1 MGVMQGHNWLRAVV
15 IGAIAAIS
23 ISSAALADPVTIRVS
38 KGDGTGRLTFTW
50 PSPVPFVARITGRQL
65 VVQFTRPVES
75 NFTGLPGALSDY
87 ISRPRLS
94 GGGRVVTF
102 PLRGEFDL
110 NYNSRGNVV
119 TVNLIDLSPP
129 PAPKSAAVPKP
140 APAPAPAAQPKPPV
154 TQQATAPAPRQAAA
168 ALPPNVSEKVGVRT
182 GAHPQYGR
190 VVFDWAK
197 NVDYSVD
204 RQGNRASINFKRPAN
219 VAVAPLNGGGLGNVA
234 GADSVVTG
242 DGTTVVLKIPSS
254 SRVRHFRS
262 GAKVVVDVFNP
273 TGAIDASGPPPASF
287 KPPQV
292 QQAATAPTPAPT
304 PAQAQPDPAS
314 APAPAQETQQA
325 SAQASSAASPVTLA
339 PGSAPPQPATP
350 AAPEPKTA
358 DAVPEQ
364 QAAPTVAPA
373 RQAQQPA
380 PPPATGARGGKGSV
394 RLDFQD
400 PVAAAVFRRA
410 GLLWL
415 VFDKAQNF
423 DTGQIMAQAAGA
435 LLSANQVSAPRGT
448 FLRLVTAPGVNPTIR
463 RDGNAWIFD
472 FKQQQLAPQTPIQ
485 VQSQPESQTGPR
497 LYIPIPQAGEALAFH
512 DSEVGDNL
520 VVVPMT
526 NFSHGINK
534 KHEYPQL
541 RILPTAQGVVF
552 QPKVDD
558 IRIRPSTQGV
568 EVSSV
573 SKMTISPSSPKLT
586 ANAKIATLISVKRIF
601 KPDVWREARREGMTT
616 FRSRRQEL
624 LEKVAAA
631 RGGAKQ
637 AARQDYAIYLI
648 GQNFAYEAAGVLDR
662 MHKENTAIEG
672 TPQFRLLRGMTN
684 VLMERYDDAH
694 EDLKHDSLNGSDEG
708 QFWRAINRASQGE
721 LVEAAPTL
729 KGTGTIIRSY
739 PKRLKT
745 PLGLLIADAGIA
757 AGDLEFATDFLR
769 VVSEEEPTPKEVD
782 QLALLEGKLQ
792 KLAGNFDGAIEAW
805 EAAAE
810 GEHRPSIVNSI
821 VLRADLLLQLDKI
834 KPKDAIEELEK
845 LRFSWRGG
853 DFEFDLLRR
862 LGRMYLDVGDFR
874 NGLRTLRSA
883 AAYFRNNPAAPDVTQ
898 EMAGVFMD
906 LYLNDAADSMP
917 PVRAIALYDE
927 FKELTPPGERGDE
940 MIRKLADRLAQ
951 VDLLDRAAKLLR
963 QQVNFRLKGELKARV
978 GARLATVRLLNRQPA
993 MAAED
998 LKKSEEPGLP
1008 PDLINERRILMGRA
1022 LVDQGRA
1029 AEAIVL
1035 LEDDESL
1042 QADRLKVEVYW
1053 NAKDWRNASQ
1063 VFERILATVGANPG
1077 EKLDDRQA
1085 LYVLNMAV
1093 IYALGKNQRGTLKLR
1108 EGFGPAM
1115 NATNYKDAF
1124 NLISSP
1130 DNIGLTDYRQVAGK
1144 VETVSNF
1151 ASFMAEYKKRMKE
1164 GSLSQLN

>member
-1 MGVMQGHNWLRAVV
+1 
-15 IGAIAAIS
+15 
-23 ISSAALADPVTIRVS
+23 
-38 KGDGTGRLTFTW
+38 
-50 PSPVPFVARITGRQL
+50 
-65 VVQFTRPVES
+65 
-75 NFTGLPGALSDY
+75 
-87 ISRPRLS
+87 
-94 GGGRVVTF
+94 
-102 PLRGEFDL
+102 
-110 NYNSRGNVV
+110 
-119 TVNLIDLSPP
+119 
-129 PAPKSAAVPKP
+129 
-140 APAPAPAAQPKPPV
+140 
-154 TQQATAPAPRQAAA
+154 
-168 ALPPNVSEKVGVRT
+168 
-182 GAHPQYGR
+182 
-190 VVFDWAK
+190 
-197 NVDYSVD
+197 
-204 RQGNRASINFKRPAN
+204 
-219 VAVAPLNGGGLGNVA
+219 
-234 GADSVVTG
+234 
-242 DGTTVVLKIPSS
+242 
-254 SRVRHFRS
+254 
-262 GAKVVVDVFNP
+262 
-273 TGAIDASGPPPASF
+273 
-287 KPPQV
+287 
-292 QQAATAPTPAPT
+292 
-304 PAQAQPDPAS
+304 
-314 APAPAQETQQA
+314 
-325 SAQASSAASPVTLA
+325 
-339 PGSAPPQPATP
+339 
-350 AAPEPKTA
+350 
-358 DAVPEQ
+358 
-364 QAAPTVAPA
+364 
-373 RQAQQPA
+373 
-380 PPPATGARGGKGSV
+380 
-394 RLDFQD
+394 
-400 PVAAAVFRRA
+400 
-410 GLLWL
+410 
-415 VFDKAQNF
+415 
-423 DTGQIMAQAAGA
+423 
-435 LLSANQVSAPRGT
+435 
-448 FLRLVTAPGVNPTIR
+448 
-463 RDGNAWIFD
+463 
-472 FKQQQLAPQTPIQ
+472 
-485 VQSQPESQTGPR
+485 
-497 LYIPIPQAGEALAFH
+497 
-512 DSEVGDNL
+512 
-520 VVVPMT
+520 
-526 NFSHGINK
+526 
-534 KHEYPQL
+534 
-541 RILPTAQGVVF
+541 
-552 QPKVDD
+552 
-558 IRIRPSTQGV
+558 
-568 EVSSV
+568 
-573 SKMTISPSSPKLT
+573 
-586 ANAKIATLISVKRIF
+586 
-601 KPDVWREARREGMTT
+601 MTT
-616 FRSRRQEL
+616 FRSHRQEL

-631 RGGAKQ
+631 KGGAKQ
-637 AARQDYAIYLI
+637 DARQDYAIYLI

-684 VLMERYDDAH
+684 YLMGRYEDAH
-694 EDLKHDSLNGSDEG
+694 EDLKHDTLNGSDEG
-708 QFWRAINRASQGE
+708 QFWRAVNRASQGD

-745 PLGLLIADAGIA
+745 PLGLVIADAGVA

-810 GEHRPSIVNSI
+810 GEHRPSIVHSI
-821 VLRADLLLQLDKI
+821 VLRADLLLQLNKI

-862 LGRMYLDVGDFR
+862 LGHLYLDVGDYR

-906 LYLNDAADSMP
+906 LYLNDAADNMP

-927 FKELTPPGERGDE
+927 FKELTPPGEQGDE

-978 GARLATVRLLNRQPA
+978 GARLATVRLLNREPA
-993 MAAED
+993 MAAD
-998 LKKSEEPGLP
+998 ALKKSDEPGLP
-1008 PDLINERRILMGRA
+1008 AELINERRILMGRA

-1029 AEAIVL
+1029 PEAIVL

-1053 NAKDWRNASQ
+1053 KAKDWGNAAQ

-1115 NATNYKDAF
+1115 NATRYKDAF

-1164 GSLSQLN
+1164 GNLSQLN

>member
-1 MGVMQGHNWLRAVV
+1 MGVMHGHNWLRAVL
-15 IGAIAAIS
+15 IGAIAVIG
-23 ISSAALADPVTIRVS
+23 ISSAALADPVTIRGT
-38 KGDGTGRLTFTW
+38 KGDGVGRLTFTW
-50 PSPVPFVARITGRQL
+50 PAPVPFVARITGRQL

-75 NFTGLPGALSDY
+75 NFAGLPGALSDY
-87 ISRPRLS
+87 ISRPSLS

-102 PLRGEFDL
+102 PLKGEFDF
-110 NYNSRGNVV
+110 NYNARGNVV

-129 PAPKSAAVPKP
+129 A
-140 APAPAPAAQPKPPV
+140 
-154 TQQATAPAPRQAAA
+154 
-168 ALPPNVSEKVGVRT
+168 NVSEKVGVRT

-190 VVFDWAK
+190 VVFDWVK

-204 RQGNRASINFKRPAN
+204 RQGNRASINFKRRAN
-219 VAVAPLNGGGLGNVA
+219 VAVAPLNRRGLGNVA

-242 DGTTVVLKIPSS
+242 DGTTVVLKIPST
-254 SRVRHFRS
+254 SRLRHFRS
-262 GAKVVVDVFNP
+262 GAKIVVDVFNP
-273 TGAIDASGPPPASF
+273 TGANDANGPPPASL

-292 QQAATAPTPAPT
+292 RQAAA
-304 PAQAQPDPAS
+304 
-314 APAPAQETQQA
+314 APALAQQTQQA
-325 SAQASSAASPVTLA
+325 NTSAGPVTLA
-339 PGSAPPQPATP
+339 PVTAPAQAAASAAP
-350 AAPEPKTA
+350 AANTPSSPAPNPEPRTA
-358 DAVPEQ
+358 DASP
-364 QAAPTVAPA
+364 PPAPA
-373 RQAQQPA
+373 PQAQ
-380 PPPATGARGGKGSV
+380 PPATGAGGGNGSV

-400 PVAAAVFRRA
+400 SVAAAVFRRA
-410 GLLWL
+410 GILWL
-415 VFDKAQNF
+415 VFDRAQNF
-423 DTGQIMAQAAGA
+423 DTRQIMAQGAGT
-435 LLSANQVSAPRGT
+435 LLSANQFSAPRGT
-448 FLRLVTAPGVNPTIR
+448 FLRLVTAPGVNPTVR

-485 VQSQPESQTGPR
+485 VQSQPDSQTGPR

-512 DSEVGDNL
+512 DAEVGDNL
-520 VVVPMT
+520 VVVPIT

-586 ANAKIATLISVKRIF
+586 ANAKIATISSVKRIF
-601 KPDVWREARREGMTT
+601 KPVVWREARREGMTT

-624 LEKVAAA
+624 LDKVAAA
-631 RGGAKQ
+631 RGSAKQ

-648 GQNFAYEAAGVLDR
+648 GQNFAYEAAGVVDR
-662 MHKENTAIEG
+662 MYKDNTALEG

-694 EDLKHDSLNGSDEG
+694 EDLKHDTLNGSDEG
-708 QFWRAINRASQGE
+708 QLWRAINRASQGN

-745 PLGLLIADAGIA
+745 PLGLLIADAGVA

-805 EAAAE
+805 KAAAE

-853 DFEFDLLRR
+853 DFEFNLLRR
-862 LGRMYLDVGDFR
+862 LGRLYLDVGDYR

-883 AAYFRNNPAAPDVTQ
+883 ATYFRNNPAAPDVTQ

-906 LYLNDAADSMP
+906 LYLNDAADKMP

-963 QQVNFRLKGELKARV
+963 QQVDFRLKGELKARV
-978 GARLATVRLLNRQPA
+978 GARLATVRLLNREPA
-993 MAAED
+993 MAAD
-998 LKKSEEPGLP
+998 ALKKSEAPGLP
-1008 PDLINERRILMGRA
+1008 LELINERRLLMGRA
-1022 LVDQGRA
+1022 LVDQGRGP
-1029 AEAIVL
+1029 EAIVL

-1042 QADRLKVEVYW
+1042 QADRLKVEVYRK
-1053 NAKDWRNASQ
+1053 AKDWGNASQ
-1063 VFERILATVGANPG
+1063 VFKRILATVGANPG
-1077 EKLDDRQA
+1077 EKLDDLQA

-1093 IYALGKNQRGTLKLR
+1093 IQALGKKQRGTLKLR
-1108 EGFGPAM
+1108 EAFGQAM
-1115 NATNYKDAF
+1115 NVTRYKDAF

-1130 DNIGLTDYRQVAGK
+1130 DSIGLTDYRQVAGTI
-1144 VETVSNF
+1144 ETVSNF

-1164 GSLSQLN
+1164 GNLSQLN